1 MKELKKAS
9 TFPKPLPIWRGCKL
23 KVAETD
29 DLSWVLVSRDTR
41 WYGDYAW
48 LVAYGGYGDYAWLVA
63 YGGWNKCAWLVDCA
77 WLVVF
82 FKKRKG
88 GFYEVF

>member
-9 TFPKPLPIWRGCKL
+9 TVPKPLPIWRGCKL

-29 DLSWVLVSRDTR
+29 DLSWGLVSRDTR

-48 LVAYGGYGDYAWLVA
+48 LVDCAWLVA
-63 YGGWNKCAWLVDCA
+63 Y
-77 WLVVF
+77 
-82 FKKRKG
+82 FKIERRII
-88 GFYEVF
+88 

>member
-1 MKELKKAS
+1 MSFLSARMKELKKAS

-48 LVAYGGYGDYAWLVA
+48 LVAYGGWSLIL
-63 YGGWNKCAWLVDCA
+63 KL
-77 WLVVF
+77 
-82 FKKRKG
+82 KG